1 MSAPM
6 WGNRI
11 DRRCP
16 CTRDCTGRS
25 AECRKTCP
33 EWAKY
38 ERIKQA
44 EYAERER
51 RKAEAELRN
60 APTAAQRSRAKK
72 RERDKRE
79 GRF

>member
-1 MSAPM
+1 MSSPG
-6 WGNRI
+6 WSSRI

-16 CTRDCTGRS
+16 CTRDCTRRS
-25 AECRKTCP
+25 AECRKECTAWR
-33 EWAKY
+33 EY
-38 ERIKQA
+38 EAIKQA

-51 RKAEAELRN
+51 RMAEAELRS
-60 APTAAQRSRAKK
+60 APTAAQKNRARK

>member
-1 MSAPM
+1 MSSPA
-6 WGNRI
+6 WANRI
-11 DRRCP
+11 DKRCP
-16 CTRDCTGRS
+16 CTRDCARRAAG
-25 AECRKTCP
+25 CRLTCP

-38 ERIKQA
+38 EAIKQA

-51 RKAEAELRN
+51 RMAESELRA
-60 APTAAQRSRAKK
+60 APTAAHQSRLKK